1 MRIMKSKL
9 LLLATLMGLAVI
21 VVAQEVRKL
30 HINVAYQ
37 DFAAVLPP
45 AGTDR
50 VYLIEDP
57 ETGTR
62 CYAIHDAIS
71 CVKK

>member
-1 MRIMKSKL
+1 MTPKL
-9 LLLATLMGLAVI
+9 LLLAALLGLAVI
-21 VVAQEVRKL
+21 AVAQEVRKFHL
-30 HINVAYQ
+30 NVVYQ
-37 DFAAVLPP
+37 DVPVALSPV
-45 AGTDR
+45 GTDR

-62 CYAIHDAIS
+62 CYAIHEAIS

>member
-1 MRIMKSKL
+1 MKSKL
-9 LLLATLMGLAVI
+9 LLLAILLGLAVI

-30 HINVAYQ
+30 HVNVVYQ
-37 DFAAVLPP
+37 DIVVAPP
-45 AGTDR
+45 PVGSDR

-62 CYAIHDAIS
+62 CYAIHEAIS